1 MSTDITL
8 GWSPVAGVTLPYGD
22 LANGEI
28 VLLMSQAGTA
38 GSTVFT
44 DSAKGKTITA
54 TGTAWSA
61 SRKLFNKNTAYISNG
76 GLKITDYSDFNF
88 AAGQSFSIEFYL
100 SLSNTMITRFLGRIS
115 SHNINNANVFGL
127 LANSALM
134 YGSTVPVAGVISAV
148 SLPGCHPCWHH
159 YAITRDSSGVVR
171 GFVDGKLTST
181 HTNNNAVTSTDPLCI
196 GSTYTDGGYQVTT
209 GYLAELRIV
218 RNATVYTTDF
228 AMPGAFIPA

>member
-8 GWSPVAGVTLPYGD
+8 GWSQAAGLTLPYGD
-22 LANGEI
+22 LTGGEI
-28 VLLMSQAGTA
+28 ILLMSQAGTA

-54 TGTAWSA
+54 TGTAWTD
-61 SRKLFNKNTAYISNG
+61 SRKLFNKNTAYIANG

-100 SLSNTMITRFLGRIS
+100 ILFNTVTRFLGRAS
-115 SHNINNANVFGL
+115 SLDVNNTDVFGL
-127 LANSALM
+127 LASQSRI
-134 YGSTVPVAGVISAV
+134 YGTNGVISAV

-181 HTNNNAVTSTDPLCI
+181 HTNNSAVTSTDPLCI
-196 GSTYTDGGYQVTT
+196 GSTYTAGGYQVTT
-209 GYLAELRIV
+209 GCLAELRIV

-228 AMPGAFIPA
+228 AMPGAFL